1 MISTLQEQLLLSEAT
16 HFELLSDATLVE
28 SKIESLIEF
37 HASAQSTAAQPLV
50 SCSELQ
56 HTQASKKIEEVEVF
70 TEQLQS
76 MKIKVDILENALAK
90 LEAVVQ
96 KVQQVPIANSEVKRA
111 RLDCGDQLE
120 FLKTQL
126 KEQLLKEDLL
136 KEELKRSKVKVLQK
150 EEELKKLKEVIVK
163 DAEDVQRLLH
173 QKFIKVGLKIL
184 SL

>member
-1 MISTLQEQLLLSEAT
+1 
-16 HFELLSDATLVE
+16 
-28 SKIESLIEF
+28 
-37 HASAQSTAAQPLV
+37 
-50 SCSELQ
+50 
-56 HTQASKKIEEVEVF
+56 
-70 TEQLQS
+70 